1 MANPTPNRP
10 SIHGDDDA
18 IATVLAAE
26 PTILGRRGRHLCG
39 FAVIA
44 DSHLEP
50 EGAGAAPPRSN
61 ARNRRLVRELAPRRP
76 AFALHLGDIVHP
88 VPQAPGHDQTMGL
101 AVELYSALQV
111 PLLWTPG
118 NHDIGDKPNDTM
130 PAATVT
136 EEWLAGYRR
145 FFGEPWLAHR
155 FAGCTLLLLN
165 SPLLNSGHG
174 AERMQR
180 AWFEQALADARG
192 TRIFIA
198 THYPPYLVSP
208 DEPGHYDNVDMPA
221 REWLLDLLAQHRV
234 EAMFCGHV
242 HNLFYNRLGATEIYM
257 LPSPSFVRRDYSE
270 MFRVDA
276 PDEFGRNDTGKL
288 GYFWVDVY
296 EEGHVARLV
305 RTEAPADASAGR
317 GGDTARRIHPVA
329 AGHPKD
335 PGEAPFG
342 VYLRHPWA
350 ELVDLPYNPPVDEF
364 ARRTVRN
371 DHPVQALWDMG
382 IRSLRVPVQDLA
394 SERVRA
400 RVGDLVAL
408 GHRFTFFSAGL
419 PDESLQA
426 LLRRHARLA
435 HRWECVLPARNAGLL
450 ARTVAPWLRDSG
462 LSLAV
467 ADLRSAAMGNA
478 GTPAG
483 KHFTAPGFLPSEIAT
498 ARRVLADDGADV
510 IGALCFRIARE
521 ALDETELEA
530 LRSLVR
536 ETGVAA
542 VVTWALMPDGPNESA
557 LDDADARARVARLC
571 DIAGRFEDL
580 EFMLDTFMEIDRGY
594 FPRAGLVDRRGNLRP
609 AGEYLLR
616 LRASGKP
623 DDGTGTR

>member
-1 MANPTPNRP
+1 MPNPTLIQVPA
-10 SIHGDDDA
+10 GDGGDGV
-18 IATVLAAE
+18 IARQPAL
-26 PTILGRRGRHLCG
+26 LGRHGRHLCG

-50 EGAGAAPPRSN
+50 EEPGAPAPRSN
-61 ARNRRLVRELAPRRP
+61 ARNRRLVHDLARRRP

-88 VPQAPGHDQTMGL
+88 VPQAPGHDEAMIL
-101 AVELYSALQV
+101 ALSLYSGLQV

-145 FFGEPWLAHR
+145 YFGEPWLAHR

-174 AERMQR
+174 AERAQR

-192 TRIFIA
+192 TRIFVA
-198 THYPPYLVSP
+198 THYPPYLVTP

-221 REWLLDLLAQHRV
+221 RDWLLELLGRHRV

-242 HNLFYNRLGATEIYM
+242 HNLFYNRLGGTEIYM

-270 MFRVDA
+270 MFRVEA
-276 PDEFGRNDTGKL
+276 PDEFGRNDAGKL

-305 RTEAPADASAGR
+305 RTEAPNASPSETP
-317 GGDTARRIHPVA
+317 GGHARRLHPVP

-335 PGEAPFG
+335 PGEAPIG

-350 ELVDLPYNPPVDEF
+350 ELVELPYNPPVDEF
-364 ARRTVRN
+364 DRRTVRN
-371 DHPVQALWDMG
+371 DYPVQALWDLG
-382 IRSLRVPVQDLA
+382 IRHLRTPVRDLMDDT
-394 SERVRA
+394 VRA
-400 RVGDLVAL
+400 RVADMVAL
-408 GHRFTFFSAGL
+408 GHRFTFFSAGV
-419 PDESLQA
+419 PDDGLQA
-426 LLRRHARLA
+426 LLRRHAGLV
-435 HRWECVLPARNAGLL
+435 HRWECVLPARDVGTL
-450 ARTVAPWLRDSG
+450 ARTAKALLDETG

-483 KHFTAPGFLPSEIAT
+483 KHFTAPGFLPSESDT
-498 ARRVLADDGADV
+498 ARRLLQAEGAEV
-510 IGALCFRIARE
+510 IRALCFRIGRAASGE
-521 ALDETELEA
+521 NELEV
-530 LRSLVR
+530 LRSLAR
-536 ETGVAA
+536 DTGVAV
-542 VVTWALMPDGPNESA
+542 VVTWALMPDGPNDSA
-557 LDDADARARVARLC
+557 FDDADVRDRVARICEL
-571 DIAGRFEDL
+571 AARYPEL
-580 EFMLDTFMEIDRGY
+580 EFMLDSFMDIDRGY
-594 FPRAGLVDRRGNLRP
+594 YPRAGLVDRRCNLRP
-609 AGEYLLR
+609 AGEFLLR
-616 LRASGKP
+616 LRAPHETDLDAGSA
-623 DDGTGTR
+623 